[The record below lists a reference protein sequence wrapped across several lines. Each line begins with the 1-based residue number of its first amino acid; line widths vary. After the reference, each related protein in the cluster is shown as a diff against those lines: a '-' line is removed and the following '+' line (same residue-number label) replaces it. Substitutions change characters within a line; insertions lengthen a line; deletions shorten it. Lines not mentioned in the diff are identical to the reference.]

1 MRHIRYRQAYLAAAL
16 VALALPAMSGGAFA
30 IDKVSTSTDPG
41 FNPSTG
47 QINPGF
53 DKKLPSAT
61 ETVKIPTPAQAYA
74 ALMSPASTQPSLGEG
89 AAAPANTTPPANA
102 ASTTG
107 SASATTA
114 AAPATEPTAAVPATG
129 PIAAASA
136 TGPIGAIGAT
146 MPSKLSSRNATLD
159 RVPLMAL
166 PLALTGAQRHDIY
179 QAAMADKTPAAT
191 DADNLAPSS
200 GLSYS
205 QVLNDMHPLPA
216 SVRDLGL
223 VKSLAYVKTKDK
235 VLLVEPATR
244 VVFDEIGS

>member
-1 MRHIRYRQAYLAAAL
+1 MRRIRYRQAYLAAVL
-16 VALALPAMSGGAFA
+16 VALALPTMSGSAFA

-41 FNPSTG
+41 FNPDTG

-53 DKKLPSAT
+53 DKKVPSAT

-74 ALMSPASTQPSLGEG
+74 ALMSPASTQPSLGEA
-89 AAAPANTTPPANA
+89 AAAPANA
-102 ASTTG
+102 AATTG
-107 SASATTA
+107 SAPVTTA
-114 AAPATEPTAAVPATG
+114 AAP
-129 PIAAASA
+129 A

-146 MPSKLSSRNATLD
+146 MPTKFSSRNETLD
-159 RVPLMAL
+159 RVPLMAMPL
-166 PLALTGAQRHDIY
+166 PLTEPERHDIY

-216 SVRDLGL
+216 SVSDIGV